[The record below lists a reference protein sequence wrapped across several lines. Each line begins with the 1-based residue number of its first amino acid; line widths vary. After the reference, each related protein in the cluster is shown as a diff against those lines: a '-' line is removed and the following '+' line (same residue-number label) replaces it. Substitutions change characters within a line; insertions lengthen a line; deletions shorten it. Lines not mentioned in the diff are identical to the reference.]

1 MKQVRENINTSL
13 GLMKQ
18 VDLDLIIGNYCTNTS
33 YATGKGAVYGYDAI
47 GSFKRDD
54 YGAMGSGQKFVV
66 PILDNLIGHKNR
78 HDQKRKLT
86 CEEAVAIMKDT
97 FIVCAERD
105 IYTGDSVEIKIIK
118 KSGTTIETFQLKKD

>member
-1 MKQVRENINTSL
+1 MKQVRENINTC
-13 GLMKQ
+13 Q
-18 VDLDLIIGNYCTNTS
+18 NTNIDLINVNYCTNTS
-33 YATGKGAVYGYDAI
+33 YSTGKGAVYGYDAI

>member
-1 MKQVRENINTSL
+1 VSILSTLFN
-13 GLMKQ
+13 
-18 VDLDLIIGNYCTNTS
+18 DLSFFFIV
-33 YATGKGAVYGYDAI
+33 GKGAVYGYDAI

-54 YGAMGSGQKFVV
+54 YGAMGSGQKYVV

-78 HDQKRKLT
+78 HDEKKKLT

-97 FIVCAERD
+97 FVVCAERD